1 MPPHAASHAGFLA
14 RRLKR
19 EFPKLRIVV
28 ALWNSEGADKI
39 KPRLLDAGVD
49 DVATRIPDVLALL
62 R

>member
-1 MPPHAASHAGFLA
+1 MGLPFSYLHLNVCSMHMYAVLA
-14 RRLKR
+14 VT
-19 EFPKLRIVV
+19 FGCIQAFVDKL
-28 ALWNSEGADKI
+28 